1 MEVAMPMAGSAIDC
15 YEDMF
20 KEITRKLYGEETL
33 PDLSTTERIPS
44 TGTDRG
50 LTPIDYEVDPPMLK
64 PEEHLTAFGL
74 AALMQNG
81 FPATGILNSTFPTHK
96 STMSLALANAPQ
108 EEDKWISSE
117 ESLQWTQSKV
127 ATYNP
132 SQKLFRCADCESV
145 GYLNRVA
152 EHWLGTHSNLR
163 AFHCPQCSYESAWA
177 RCVRIHLGRQHNI
190 NIDESCDALTKDN
203 PVLQDIVKFLH
214 RLKSKIDN
222 SSGSTKASSAPGS
235 NQTVTSDEFQ
245 NMAGSSTSQGNLS
258 QPSTSAISGN
268 SSDGSSATS
277 KRYSCTY
284 CPYATDRRDLFTRH
298 ENIHREEKPFQCY
311 VCQKQFNRA
320 DHVKKHFLR
329 MHRDHPY
336 DLNRI
341 RRHPPKNASG
351 MSYYQKYNSNSTVVS
366 AQQEA
371 INTLSTISTLGI
383 SGFSG
388 IPRTP
393 TVPAIKPPEVKTIP
407 IAGKPAT
414 VTSKSGK
421 KKGEKRFSC
430 CYCSWSG
437 VDNWCLK
444 RHMNTHLKPFICVLC
459 DYKAARSERLATHVL
474 KVHNKRAC
482 GKCNFLADDLAQMTA
497 HQQEQHPLESR
508 NRALTGMPSGSV
520 TSSIPTNTSNILR
533 ANGFNRGSS
542 PPSATITSSS
552 AASNSS
558 SSSGTSINNTQPQ
571 SILKSTDLTTAAA
584 QILHHNRFL
593 QTEVKSWKSPLPK
606 QHGAA
611 RLFSYMEASD
621 GSDQESEAQAR
632 SNTTPANMTTRV
644 NLTHRI
650 QSDFLEAGGVDQSQQ
665 EAEEQI
671 VSEETEL
678 PLFVC
683 QSCGC
688 EFEDDLSLETH
699 QITHRH
705 VATSPV
711 KSEDIKENVDPYR
724 KYSCKLCDASFE
736 SQNSIIAHMAV
747 HTNLATKPVVLP
759 TPISYSKRS
768 RKQSKPK
775 KVVVPYWESDEVEV
789 LRHLSGKLRK
799 WKGYLSTEN
808 SGGISK
814 LVDKYMA
821 QLVTRRGLTC
831 KICRNAGISRYHTKA
846 SLTLHH
852 YWKHSRRRFPCE
864 HCNMTFKHRYQTIL
878 HSSRVHTEQPVTPQV
893 LPPPVPPHSNKI
905 NVISNLTVQLPQI
918 KEPTHISLENVSAT
932 DLNSFTNFFNS
943 SHNIAVPDA
952 MSNAHKLGM
961 SFFDHSFI
969 QNNVVNNHMPIIIP
983 GFQPN

>member
-1 MEVAMPMAGSAIDC
+1 MEVAMPMTGSAIDC

-20 KEITRKLYGEETL
+20 KEITRKLYGEDGL

-50 LTPIDYEVDPPMLK
+50 LTPIDYEVDAPILK

-81 FPATGILNSTFPTHK
+81 FSASGILNSTFPTHK
-96 STMSLALANAPQ
+96 ATFALTPSPQ
-108 EEDKWISSE
+108 LEDKWISSDE
-117 ESLQWTQSKV
+117 PLQWTQSKV

-132 SQKLFRCADCESV
+132 SQKLFRCSDCESV

-152 EHWLGTHSNLR
+152 EHWLGSHSNLR
-163 AFHCPQCSYESAWA
+163 AFRCPQCSYESAWA

-190 NIDESCDALTKDN
+190 NIDESCEALTKDN
-203 PVLQDIVKFLH
+203 PVLQDIIKFLQK
-214 RLKSKIDN
+214 LKNKLDSGTSK
-222 SSGSTKASSAPGS
+222 SSSSTSGSAQ
-235 NQTVTSDEFQ
+235 NVDEFQ
-245 NMAGSSTSQGNLS
+245 NLGASSSVSPNLNQSSNLGLNTTDSSVTSN
-258 QPSTSAISGN
+258 
-268 SSDGSSATS
+268 

-351 MSYYQKYNSNSTVVS
+351 MSYYQKYNSNSTVVQS
-366 AQQEA
+366 DA
-371 INTLSTISTLGI
+371 INTLSTIGSLAI
-383 SGFSG
+383 PGFNG
-388 IPRTP
+388 LARTP
-393 TVPAIKPPEVKTIP
+393 TVPGIRQSDVKTL
-407 IAGKPAT
+407 GKPAT
-414 VTSKSGK
+414 LTSKSSK
-421 KKGEKRFSC
+421 KKGEKRFTC
-430 CYCSWSG
+430 CYCTWSG

-444 RHMNTHLKPFICVLC
+444 RHMNTHLKPFVCGLC

-482 GKCNFLADDLAQMTA
+482 AKCNFLADDLPQLTA

-508 NRALTGMPSGSV
+508 NRNLTGMSAVNSANNISNCTNTNNVLRSFNNAPVATSQATA
-520 TSSIPTNTSNILR
+520 TSSNNT
-533 ANGFNRGSS
+533 GSS
-542 PPSATITSSS
+542 TTVCS
-552 AASNSS
+552 
-558 SSSGTSINNTQPQ
+558 QPQ
-571 SILKSTDLTTAAA
+571 HSIMKNTDLTAAAAAA

-593 QTEVKSWKSPLPK
+593 QNDVKSWKSHMPK
-606 QHGAA
+606 PHGAA

-621 GSDQESEAQAR
+621 GSEPENEPRNSVAEDM
-632 SNTTPANMTTRV
+632 SNRI
-644 NLTHRI
+644 NLSHRI
-650 QSDFLEAGGVDQSQQ
+650 QSDFLEAGGVESNHLEVEE
-665 EAEEQI
+665 EAGG
-671 VSEETEL
+671 EETEL

-683 QSCGC
+683 QTCGC

-699 QITHRH
+699 QYTHRH
-705 VATSPV
+705 VAASPA
-711 KSEDIKENVDPYR
+711 KNEDTKENVDPSR

-736 SQNSIIAHMAV
+736 SQNNIITHMAV
-747 HTNLATKPVVLP
+747 HTNLSAKPVVLP
-759 TPISYSKRS
+759 TPLSNSKRS

-775 KVVVPYWESDEVEV
+775 KVVIPYWDSDEVEV
-789 LRHLSGKLRK
+789 LRHLNGKLRK
-799 WKGYLSTEN
+799 WKGYLSNES

-831 KICRNAGISRYHTKA
+831 KICKNSGISRYHTKA
-846 SLTLHH
+846 SLALHH
-852 YWKHSRRRFPCE
+852 YWKHSRKRFSCE

-878 HSSRVHTEQPVTPQV
+878 HSSRVHTQ
-893 LPPPVPPHSNKI
+893 LPPPAPPHNNKI
-905 NVISNLTVQLPQI
+905 NVISNLTVALPQI
-918 KEPTHISLENVSAT
+918 KESTHLSLEG
-932 DLNSFTNFFNS
+932 DMNSFGNFFNGPHS
-943 SHNIAVPDA
+943 VAVPDA
-952 MSNAHKLGM
+952 TMSNAQKLGM

-983 GFQPN
+983 TFQPN